1 MVIAGCIGV
10 GKPNTGCGGIACV
23 TLPRLAAGGPG
34 LGTAGV
40 LGVVTSNH
48 SHRWLQR
55 FSGSNKSII
64 REFLLILIQAPQPSL
79 FQGQRCVMLV
89 VAIMENLTYCRADRQ
104 VVPQHEWMESKFL
117 YNIAM

>member
-40 LGVVTSNH
+40 LGVVTTRIDGCRDS
-48 SHRWLQR
+48 
-55 FSGSNKSII
+55 
-64 REFLLILIQAPQPSL
+64 
-79 FQGQRCVMLV
+79 
-89 VAIMENLTYCRADRQ
+89 VAATSQ
-104 VVPQHEWMESKFL
+104 
-117 YNIAM
+117 